1 MPSSPCQRHRCV
13 LNWGTLAV
21 KFYIDRGSRGSTK
34 QTDKRH
40 GTQRYTFATSK
51 VVGLLIHLTSE
62 RNLAGTF
69 AKCVVATSDKII
81 LDLNLKDRGE
91 VTKEGRK
98 RGQCRVNGRESLPH
112 QKSPS
117 PSFHFFS
124 SPLTLSLLIGR
135 HRTTQMHFYY
145 AAAPNLPR

>member
-1 MPSSPCQRHRCV
+1 MCLELGYTSGIHA
-13 LNWGTLAV
+13 T

-51 VVGLLIHLTSE
+51 VVGLVIHLTSE
-62 RNLAGTF
+62 RNLVGTF
-69 AKCVVATSDKII
+69 AKYAVATSDKII

-124 SPLTLSLLIGR
+124 SPLTLSLLIGW
-135 HRTTQMHFYY
+135 HNPPFHKHNFV
-145 AAAPNLPR
+145 AKPNR